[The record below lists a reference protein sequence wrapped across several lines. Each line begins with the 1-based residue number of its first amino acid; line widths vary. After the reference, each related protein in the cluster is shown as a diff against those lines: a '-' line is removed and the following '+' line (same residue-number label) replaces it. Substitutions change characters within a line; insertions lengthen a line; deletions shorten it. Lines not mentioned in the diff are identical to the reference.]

1 MRTKKRFL
9 HWRIY
14 ALTGLFF
21 LIELVIIARLFSL
34 QIIKHDFYAAQALEQ
49 RQFYTTLLPKRGE
62 IFTRD
67 KFNERYPLALNKRF
81 NLLFVVPRDVE
92 NAQETAKNLSL
103 LAGLPEEKI
112 LQALRKKND
121 PYEPLM
127 HGLDDELARRIQSEN
142 IKGVGFAPEIV
153 RYWPEQYLASHLAG
167 FVGFKNGVAGG
178 QYGVEGFYDEIL
190 KGAAGTFEG
199 EKDTQGY
206 WIASG
211 EKNVTPAKN
220 GDNLILTVDRNIQY
234 KAEEKLLDAVE
245 KHKAE
250 GGSVIV
256 MEPKTGRILALA
268 NVPHFNPN
276 EYKNSD
282 LGTFKNASISNL
294 FEPGS
299 VFKAITMAIA
309 INEGKVSPTTAYEDT
324 GEVRFGGSVIKNSD
338 YKAHGLQTMT
348 QVLEKSLNTGAV
360 FAQTQTGK
368 ESFKNY
374 LKEFGFQEKTEI
386 DLQGEI
392 ASDVSNLEKKDEARD
407 INFATA
413 SFGQGVAITPIAL
426 VRAFGAL
433 ANGGVM
439 MRPYAVEEIIDDQQ
453 RSSKKTDPQAALSA
467 AQAGRQVISEQ
478 AASQVTA
485 MLINAVRN
493 GYGRHAGVSGYFVA
507 GKTGTAQ
514 VPAEDRKGYSDKT
527 IHSFI
532 GFAPAWNP
540 AFVML
545 VKLDNPQGVR
555 FAETSAAPVFKELAS
570 FILNYYEIPP
580 DER

>member
-1 MRTKKRFL
+1 MRTKKRFS

-14 ALTGLFF
+14 TLTGLFF

-34 QIIKHDFYAAQALEQ
+34 QIVKHDFYVAQAIEQ

-92 NAQETAKNLSL
+92 NASEMAKKLSL
-103 LAGLPEEKI
+103 LTELGQEKI

-127 HGLDDELARRIQSEN
+127 HGVDDDLARRIQNEN

-167 FVGFKNGVAGG
+167 FVGFKNGVENG
-178 QYGVEGFYDEIL
+178 QYGVEGFYEDIL
-190 KGAAGTFEG
+190 KGATGTFEG

-206 WIASG
+206 WIVSG

-220 GDNLILTVDRNIQY
+220 GNDLILTVDRNIQY
-234 KAEEKLLDAVE
+234 KAEEKLLNAVE
-245 KHKAE
+245 KYKAE

-268 NVPHFNPN
+268 NVPYFNPN
-276 EYKNSD
+276 EYKNSEI
-282 LGTFKNASISNL
+282 GVFKNAGISNL

-360 FAQTQTGK
+360 FAQTQAGK
-368 ESFKNY
+368 EPFKNY
-374 LKEFGFQEKTEI
+374 LKKFGFQEKTGI

-392 ASDVSNLEKKDEARD
+392 ASDISNLEKKGEARD

-433 ANGGVM
+433 ANGGIM
-439 MRPYAVEEIIDDQQ
+439 MRPYAVEEIIGDEG
-453 RSSKKTDPQAALSA
+453 SSKKTES
-467 AQAGRQVISEQ
+467 QAGRQVISEQ

-493 GYGRHAGVSGYFVA
+493 GYGRHAGVPGYFVA

-580 DER
+580 DEK